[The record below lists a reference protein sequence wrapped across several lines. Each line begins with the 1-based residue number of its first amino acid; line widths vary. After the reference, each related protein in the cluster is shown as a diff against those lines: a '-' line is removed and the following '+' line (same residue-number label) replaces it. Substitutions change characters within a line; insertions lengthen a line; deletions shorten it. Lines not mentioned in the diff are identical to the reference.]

1 MSQVILAFDF
11 GMKRIG
17 VAVGQT
23 ISDQAKPLKTLY
35 VRNGTPNWE
44 DIKRLIEQWRADTLV
59 VGLPLNLDGAVQGMT
74 HATRHFIKQLKKHFK
89 LPIYEV
95 DERLTT
101 IEARE
106 QIFASGGYKKLK
118 KTEIDSVVATLIL
131 EQWLTEKKLE
141 Q

>member
-23 ISDQAKPLKTLY
+23 VSMHARPLKTLY
-35 VRNGTPNWE
+35 VQNGTPNW
-44 DIKRLIEQWRADTLV
+44 DDVKKLIEQWRVDTLV
-59 VGLPLNLDGAVQGMT
+59 VGLPLNLEGAEQGIT
-74 HATRHFIKQLKKHFK
+74 HATRHFIKQLKKRFK

-101 IEARE
+101 VEARE
-106 QIFASGGYKKLK
+106 QLFATGGYKKLK

-131 EQWLTEKKLE
+131 EQWLTEHKLE

>member
-23 ISDQAKPLKTLY
+23 ISDHAKPLKTLY

-74 HATRHFIKQLKKHFK
+74 HATRRFIKQLKKHFK

>member
-11 GMKRIG
+11 GLRRIG

-23 ISDQAKPLKTLY
+23 ISYHARPLKTVY
-35 VRNGTPNWE
+35 AQNGTPNWE
-44 DIKRLIEQWRADTLV
+44 DIKLLIEQWQADILV
-59 VGLPLNLDGAVQGMT
+59 VGLPLNLEGREQLIT
-74 HATRHFIKQLKKHFK
+74 HATRHFIKELKKRFK

-101 IEARE
+101 IEAKE
-106 QIFASGGYKKLK
+106 QIFSLGGYKKLQ

-131 EQWLTEKKLE
+131 EQWLTTNKLK

>member
-1 MSQVILAFDF
+1 MSLVILAFDF

-23 ISDQAKPLKTLY
+23 ISSHARPLNTLY
-35 VRNGTPNWE
+35 VQKGRPNWD
-44 DIKRLIEQWRADTLV
+44 DIKRLIDQWRADTLV
-59 VGLPLNLDGAVQGMT
+59 VGLPLNLEGAEQGMT

-89 LPIYEV
+89 LPTYEV

-106 QIFASGGYKKLK
+106 QLFSSGGYKKLK